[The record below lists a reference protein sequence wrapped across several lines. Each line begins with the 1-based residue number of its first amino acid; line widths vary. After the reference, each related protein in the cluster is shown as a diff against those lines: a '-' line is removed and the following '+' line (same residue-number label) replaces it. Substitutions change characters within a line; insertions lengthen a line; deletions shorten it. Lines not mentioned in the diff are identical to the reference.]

1 MLDLHF
7 INVGDG
13 DAALIEYTGPEGPWR
28 LLVDTGRED
37 VGVSPDSL
45 RLTASD
51 YLRQRGVRRL
61 DAVIITH
68 LHIDHFGGLAR
79 LLEEVELGQVISG
92 FFPRLPAGHIARTGA
107 EEKTVRGL
115 LDCLEQWAEDVE
127 RLAALGVPLCPA
139 EGARLTVPA
148 PAALEVEV
156 LHPDPEAGLLQRQTW
171 EALLSGGAT
180 DAPMVWWSAKYRN
193 PGSLRVRLRY
203 AGRRAELAGDCYGA
217 AWEGAA
223 QRCDIF
229 KVPHHGDGKSV
240 TPELAARLHPAHAVV
255 SCEAEY
261 IPKKDR
267 PSQTAIRLLE
277 EQGAKVWFTDAFAP
291 PGRTAR
297 RWTGVDFLIRED
309 GAILSPQ

>member
-28 LLVDTGRED
+28 LLVDAGRED
-37 VGVSPDSL
+37 VGVFPGSR
-45 RLTASD
+45 RLTVSD
-51 YLRQRGVRRL
+51 YLRQKDISRL
-61 DAVIITH
+61 DAVVITH

-92 FFPRLPAGHIARTGA
+92 FFPKLPAGHIARTRT
-107 EEKTVRGL
+107 EEKTVCGL
-115 LDCLEQWAEDVE
+115 LDCLEQWVADVE
-127 RLAALGVPLCPA
+127 HLTALGVPLCPA
-139 EGARLTVPA
+139 EGALLTVSA

-156 LHPDPEAGLLQRQTW
+156 IHPEPEAGLHQRQAW
-171 EALLSGGAT
+171 EELLSGGDT

-203 AGRRAELAGDCYGA
+203 AGRRVELAGDCYGA
-217 AWEGAA
+217 AWESAA

-240 TPELAARLHPAHAVV
+240 TPELIARLRPAHAVV
-255 SCEAEY
+255 SCSAEY
-261 IPKKDR
+261 IQRKDR
-267 PSQTAIRLLE
+267 PSRGMAELLE
-277 EQGAKVWFTDAFAP
+277 AQGARVWYTDRFCP
-291 PGRTAR
+291 PGGSPRDWAS
-297 RWTGVDFLIRED
+297 VDFAIEED
-309 GAILSPQ
+309 GSIVPPE